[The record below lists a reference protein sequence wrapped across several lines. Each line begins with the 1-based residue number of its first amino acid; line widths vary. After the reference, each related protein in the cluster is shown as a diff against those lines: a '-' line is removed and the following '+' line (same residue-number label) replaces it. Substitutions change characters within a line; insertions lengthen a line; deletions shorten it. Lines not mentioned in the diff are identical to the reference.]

1 MKRFLTAVFALS
13 LSAAVL
19 FDAQAQRPDSSR
31 GGMRGRPGQGPGRTQ
46 EMNENTKKEWAELQT
61 ALAKK
66 DPKGFEEVK
75 KLAETN
81 LPAAFNKMQILAAKA
96 GLRTPRPQFSRGG
109 FGRPREGGR
118 EGFGGRG
125 EGFGGRGEGFG
136 GRGGMRGQGFG
147 GRGGM
152 MNPGQRRADAEAKIA
167 EKFPREYAEYK
178 KSTEDNRVKIKELA
192 EKTGIKLPANAE
204 ETAYVTKKYEKEL
217 EGLQWQER
225 FSKMRELM
233 EKEGYEMGF
242 GGFGG
247 GFGRRDGG
255 SSARPEPPAKRD
267 FSRNDLARKAK
278 QQFPEEWE
286 EYVKLN
292 RTDKDAAKAKLE
304 ELLKK
309 VK

>member
-1 MKRFLTAVFALS
+1 
-13 LSAAVL
+13 
-19 FDAQAQRPDSSR
+19 
-31 GGMRGRPGQGPGRTQ
+31 MRGRSGQGPGRTQ
-46 EMNENTKKEWAELQT
+46 EMNETTKKEWAELQT

-81 LPAAFNKMQILAAKA
+81 LPAAFNKMQLLAARA
-96 GLRTPRPQFSRGG
+96 GLKTPRPQFSRGG
-109 FGRPREGGR
+109 GMGRREGGR

-136 GRGGMRGQGFG
+136 GRGGGMRGQGFGG

-167 EKFPREYAEYK
+167 EKFPKEYAEYK
-178 KSTEDNRVKIKELA
+178 KSTENNRVRIKELA

-204 ETAYVTKKYEKEL
+204 ETAYVTRKYEKEL

-225 FSKMRELM
+225 FSRMRELM

-255 SSARPEPPAKRD
+255 GASARPEPPAKRD
-267 FSRNDLARKAK
+267 FSRNDMARKIK
-278 QQFPEEWE
+278 QQYPEEWE

-292 RTDKDAAKAKLE
+292 RTDKNAAKAKLE
-304 ELLKK
+304 ELMKK